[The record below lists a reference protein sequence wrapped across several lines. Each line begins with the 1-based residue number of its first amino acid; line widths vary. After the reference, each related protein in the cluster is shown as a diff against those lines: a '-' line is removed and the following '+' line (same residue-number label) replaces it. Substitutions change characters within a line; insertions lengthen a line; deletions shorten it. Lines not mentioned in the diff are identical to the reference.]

1 MKHGIDII
9 GTAFKS
15 GGGDPSV
22 FQALKESRR
31 DRRLS
36 ASAAGTGDNDS
47 APGQGDSFCPTIRIR
62 RFRSLSVFF
71 THGSFSSSR
80 WRQRPC
86 NAYSAMDT
94 VTEAKMAIA
103 IAREGLHPFLFFIS
117 ACSKFFHFPSSLY
130 FPDLRAFHMPFGRCA
145 SPAAA
150 PISCGA
156 F

>member
-71 THGSFSSSR
+71 THGSFSSSIPLFHFCMFKIFSFSVFSVLPGSSR
-80 WRQRPC
+80 VSHAFRPLC
-86 NAYSAMDT
+86 FSRRRADLMRRLLTA
-94 VTEAKMAIA
+94 
-103 IAREGLHPFLFFIS
+103 FLIS
-117 ACSKFFHFPSSLY
+117 AFAFL
-130 FPDLRAFHMPFGRCA
+130 LAFHSLRTAQFCTFQKRCL
-145 SPAAA
+145 
-150 PISCGA
+150 
-156 F
+156 